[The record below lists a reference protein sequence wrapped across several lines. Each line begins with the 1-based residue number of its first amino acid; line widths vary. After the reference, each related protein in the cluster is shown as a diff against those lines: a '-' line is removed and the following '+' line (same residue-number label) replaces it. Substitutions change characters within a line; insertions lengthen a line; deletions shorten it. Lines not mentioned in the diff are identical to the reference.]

1 MLVLNGPQGVGKS
14 TLIAKLAGEW
24 FSDSLNLSDTKDKT
38 AAEKLQGYWILEI
51 GELAGLRKAEV
62 ETLRSFISRQ
72 NDIYRA
78 SFGKRATPHLRQCI
92 FFGTTN
98 AESGYL
104 RDTTGNRRFWP
115 VKTPGGTTKHSWQ
128 LSAYEIQ
135 QIWAETLVYV
145 KKGEKL
151 YLDKAV
157 EKLAKAEQR
166 EALESDE
173 REGLV
178 REYID
183 TLLPDDWDSL
193 DLFERRNFLNGS
205 EFGSEIRTGTI
216 RRESVSNMEIWCE
229 CFGKERANLRRIDA
243 NDISAIVTRIGGWE
257 RSKAK
262 IRIPLYGPQW
272 IYVPKS
278 CSKE

>member
-1 MLVLNGPQGVGKS
+1 MK
-14 TLIAKLAGEW
+14 
-24 FSDSLNLSDTKDKT
+24 
-38 AAEKLQGYWILEI
+38 
-51 GELAGLRKAEV
+51 
-62 ETLRSFISRQ
+62 
-72 NDIYRA
+72 
-78 SFGKRATPHLRQCI
+78 
-92 FFGTTN
+92 
-98 AESGYL
+98 
-104 RDTTGNRRFWP
+104 
-115 VKTPGGTTKHSWQ
+115 
-128 LSAYEIQ
+128 
-135 QIWAETLVYV
+135 
-145 KKGEKL
+145 KL
-151 YLDKAV
+151 YLDNAV

-183 TLLPDDWDSL
+183 TLLPEDWDSM

-205 EFGSEIRTGTI
+205 EFGGERRTGII

-229 CFGKERANLRRIDA
+229 CFGKERANLRRVDA

-272 IYVPKS
+272 IYVPKA